1 MRERSVAVNDSPP
14 SPPPFCFAGIGEVSF
29 VCISGRLIN
38 DMELYEEPLVFA
50 SLLAVSQFVLVPLPP
65 SVFLNLLPNLT
76 RLPLPLPLLLVFLF
90 PKIPYSF
97 GSTLLALRFPFRFW
111 WEISPRPFN
120 EPSLLLFS
128 IPR

>member
-1 MRERSVAVNDSPP
+1 M
-14 SPPPFCFAGIGEVSF
+14 
-29 VCISGRLIN
+29 CISGRLIN

-50 SLLAVSQFVLVPLPP
+50 SLPAVSQFVLVPLPP
-65 SVFLNLLPNLT
+65 TVFFNLLPNLT
-76 RLPLPLPLLLVFLF
+76 ILPLPLPLLLVFLF

-97 GSTLLALRFPFRFW
+97 GSTMLALRIPFRFW
-111 WEISPRPFN
+111 WDTPPRPFN

>member
-65 SVFLNLLPNLT
+65 FSFFKFVAQSDEIASAAPSPPRFSLSQDSVLIRKYSARFTN
-76 RLPLPLPLLLVFLF
+76 PLPVLVGH
-90 PKIPYSF
+90 S
-97 GSTLLALRFPFRFW
+97 
-111 WEISPRPFN
+111 SPP
-120 EPSLLLFS
+120 
-128 IPR
+128 IQ